1 MWLNNVVVG
10 VIYGGVFVVL
20 VESLVILLLVVIM
33 GVFLVVLVQVVVV
46 VGQVVVEVVVGDGM
60 CFVYQGVQ
68 VGLIGVGQLM
78 LVGENFGN
86 QFSMFMQLMQVVM

>member
-33 GVFLVVLVQVVVV
+33 GVFLVVLV
-46 VGQVVVEVVVGDGM
+46 
-60 CFVYQGVQ
+60 
-68 VGLIGVGQLM
+68 
-78 LVGENFGN
+78 
-86 QFSMFMQLMQVVM
+86 